1 LIAVILLVVA
11 LLKQLIGL
19 VAFLLTLLKI
29 GIVVVFL
36 AVLVMIVLAIFRDR
50 ARKRREYE
58 DI

>member
-1 LIAVILLVVA
+1 VA

-29 GIVVVFL
+29 AIVVVFL

-50 ARKRREYE
+50 ARKRRDFE
-58 DI
+58 DV